1 VIQSLV
7 KGLAVLS
14 LFDKVHPEWT
24 LDEIA
29 EAVGVPRMTA
39 YRLAKTMER
48 VGYLVSDHGNRYH
61 LGPAVLASTCAS
73 VDRYA
78 GLVKVARPYLEELAA
93 VTQETVTFAMEIDG
107 VPVEVDEIL
116 TSRPFARPHAIGR
129 IFGHNNTAHGKVF
142 MASKSTAE
150 RQEIQFEVSTP
161 HSIADE
167 QALSAELEQ
176 VARDGIAYNCEER
189 DIGICAVAAPVRD
202 QAGRVVASI
211 AVLAP
216 PGRFMPTT
224 DREAF
229 ATAVKLTADE
239 LSAFLGYLAPA
250 RMDWDATATDQ
261 KS

>member
-48 VGYLVSDHGNRYH
+48 VGYLVSNHGNRYH

-78 GLVKVARPYLEELAA
+78 NLVKVARPYLEELAA

-142 MASKSTAE
+142 MASKSLAE
-150 RQEIQFEVSTP
+150 RQEIRFELSTP
-161 HSIADE
+161 HTIADK

-202 QAGRVVASI
+202 QAGRVVASV

-216 PGRFMPTT
+216 PGRFMPIT

-239 LSAFLGYLAPA
+239 LSAFLGYLAPE
-250 RMDWDATATDQ
+250 RMDWDATAKDQ
-261 KS
+261 ES